1 MALMVLL
8 SAFQLVDF
16 AKDCGHGWQ
25 GCWPAEGRSNLRQI
39 LHRARVLYR
48 GLVLRC
54 RSEVPLLVLPRSAF
68 ARVWSWALWS
78 WGYRPGP
85 PSELPD
91 DPRAGRAAPTRRSLP
106 RRRLVC
112 PSTERTLTSSLRRQ
126 VVVPS

>member
-54 RSEVPLLVLPRSAF
+54 RLEVPLHFGLGHLDLGVIVLGLPPNCRTILA
-68 ARVWSWALWS
+68 
-78 WGYRPGP
+78 PGGLRRRGGACRGGAWFVP
-85 PSELPD
+85 
-91 DPRAGRAAPTRRSLP
+91 RRSG
-106 RRRLVC
+106 R
-112 PSTERTLTSSLRRQ
+112 
-126 VVVPS
+126 